1 MIRTGSTNDEGT
13 IAARWNDARKQ
24 TQDTKMSHAAG
35 ISGSNDLGRLAPA
48 KVGMLAFLFSEV
60 AFFGTLI
67 MAYVYFLNQTTEGE
81 PSPRQVF
88 WLPKILTASVCLFAS
103 SATIYLAER
112 ALRQGSHRSF
122 LTWWGLTIVLGGLFL
137 LGTGLEWSELIGK
150 WGLTMSRNLFGTTYF
165 TLVGF
170 HALHVTIG
178 VLVMAI
184 VFGLALRGQI
194 SALNSIGVEVVS
206 WYWHFVDG
214 VWVVV
219 FTLVYVVGR

>member
-1 MIRTGSTNDEGT
+1 MMSDSAGRNLG
-13 IAARWNDARKQ
+13 AA
-24 TQDTKMSHAAG
+24 TK
-35 ISGSNDLGRLAPA
+35 GRDDRVTWTPTR
-48 KVGMLAFLFSEV
+48 VGMITFLASEV

-67 MAYVYFLNQTTEGE
+67 MAYVFFLRQTSQGDPN
-81 PSPRQVF
+81 PSQVF
-88 WLPKILTASVCLFAS
+88 HLPLVLAASVCLFLS

-112 ALRQGSHRSF
+112 SLVRNAVRSF
-122 LTWWGLTIVLGGLFL
+122 LGWWGLTIGLGASFL
-137 LGTGLEWSELIGK
+137 IGTALEWRELIFTR
-150 WGLTMSRNLFGTTYF
+150 GLTMSRNLFGTTYF

-178 VLVMAI
+178 VIVMA
-184 VFGLALRGQI
+184 VVLGLAWRRHI
-194 SALNSIGVEVVS
+194 TARNHESVEAVS

>member
-1 MIRTGSTNDEGT
+1 MRESGT
-13 IAARWNDARKQ
+13 
-24 TQDTKMSHAAG
+24 SHAGASALSRDDP
-35 ISGSNDLGRLAPA
+35 ITLSPV
-48 KVGMLAFLFSEV
+48 KVGMLTFLASEV

-67 MAYVYFLNQTTEGE
+67 MAYVYFLRQTTHGE
-81 PSPRQVF
+81 PNPSQVF
-88 WLPKILTASVCLFAS
+88 RMPLVLAASACLFS
-103 SATIYLAER
+103 SSVTILLAER
-112 ALRQGSHRSF
+112 ALGRDALRAF
-122 LTWWGLTIVLGGLFL
+122 LGWWGLTIGLGAAFL
-137 LGTGLEWSELIGK
+137 VGTALEWRELIGT

-178 VLVMAI
+178 VIVMS
-184 VFGLALRGQI
+184 VVLGLAWQRHI
-194 SALNSIGVEVVS
+194 TARNHDSVEAVS

>member
-1 MIRTGSTNDEGT
+1 
-13 IAARWNDARKQ
+13 
-24 TQDTKMSHAAG
+24 MS
-35 ISGSNDLGRLAPA
+35 PV
-48 KVGMLAFLFSEV
+48 KVGMLTFLASEV

-67 MAYVYFLNQTTEGE
+67 MAYVYFLRQTTHGE
-81 PSPRQVF
+81 PNPSQVF
-88 WLPKILTASVCLFAS
+88 RLPLVIAASMCLIS
-103 SATIYLAER
+103 SSGTIFLAER
-112 ALRQGSHRSF
+112 ALGRNALRAFQG
-122 LTWWGLTIVLGGLFL
+122 WWGATIGLGAAFL
-137 LGTGLEWSELIGK
+137 VGTALEWRELIGT

-178 VLVMAI
+178 VIVMS
-184 VFGLALRGQI
+184 VVLGLARRRQI
-194 SALNSIGVEVVS
+194 TARNQESVEAVS

>member
-1 MIRTGSTNDEGT
+1 VTLS
-13 IAARWNDARKQ
+13 
-24 TQDTKMSHAAG
+24 
-35 ISGSNDLGRLAPA
+35 PV
-48 KVGMLAFLFSEV
+48 KVGMLTFLASEV

-67 MAYVYFLNQTTEGE
+67 MAYVFFLRQTTQGE
-81 PSPRQVF
+81 PNPSQVF
-88 WLPKILTASVCLFAS
+88 RMPLVLAASACLFSS
-103 SATIYLAER
+103 SATIFLAER
-112 ALRQGSHRSF
+112 SLLRNALRAF
-122 LTWWGLTIVLGGLFL
+122 LGWWGLTIGLGAAFL
-137 LGTGLEWSELIGK
+137 VGTALEWNELIGT

-178 VLVMAI
+178 VIMMSVVL
-184 VFGLALRGQI
+184 GLARWRHI
-194 SALNSIGVEVVS
+194 SARNHDSVEAVS